1 MNKPEGNVFA
11 PETLVDPFDYYRAIH
26 DAGVEIELLEGMN
39 TYVVYSYDLCN
50 EALGKP
56 EIYSNDFSVLM
67 GREADEEIQAILAEG
82 WPDVPTLLTADHPV
96 HTRNRKLV
104 NLAFSSPR
112 EVNAIEADMRTKSI
126 ELIEAFADK
135 GACEFVEAFAV
146 PLPVAMIAGQI
157 GLDDNPRQV
166 KEWSD
171 AAVDRFSQMVD
182 HDRKLECARSL
193 VEFQHY
199 MKAKIDDRRANGGDD
214 LLTDLVEA
222 RVEGETPLTDPEIM
236 SIMQQFMVAGNET
249 TTSTLAGGLLQL
261 IRNPDQMAK
270 ARAAAGGRDPKLI
283 GNLVEEAL
291 RYETPT
297 AGMWRIV
304 KADTELGGTKIP
316 AGSVVQLRYA
326 AANRDP
332 KKFPIPTH
340 STSPAPMPARISPS
354 ARGRTCAWAICSA
367 ARKCW
372 SPLTS
377 CSNGLMNLRWPTRT
391 KSASCPIS
399 CCAASPACRSPLPG
413 KPEPHEFRPVRR
425 TGNVRCLGPALC
437 RAGRCGRAAAA
448 APVAHRL

>member
-11 PETLVDPFDYYRAIH
+11 PETLIDPFDYYRAVH
-26 DAGVEIELLEGMN
+26 EAGVAIEHLEAMN
-39 TYVVYSYDLCN
+39 TFVVYSYDLCS
-50 EALGKP
+50 EATTKP
-56 EIYSNDFSVLM
+56 EIFSNDFTALM
-67 GREADEEIQAILAEG
+67 GREADADIQAILAEG
-82 WPDVPTLLTADHPV
+82 WPDLPTLLTADAPV

-104 NLAFSSPR
+104 NLAFSAPR
-112 EVNAIEADMRTKSI
+112 VNAIEADMRAKSI

-135 GACEFVEAFAV
+135 GECEFVEEFGV

-157 GLDDNPRQV
+157 GLDDDPKRV
-166 KEWSD
+166 KRWSD

-199 MKAKIDDRRANGGDD
+199 MKGLIDDRRANGGND

-222 RVEGETPLTDPEIM
+222 RIEGETPLTDPEIM
-236 SIMQQFMVAGNET
+236 SLMQQFMVAGNET

-270 ARAAAGGRDPKLI
+270 AKAAAGGRDPKVI

-304 KADTELGGTKIP
+304 KADTELGGVAMP
-316 AGSVVQLRYA
+316 AGAVVQLRYA

-332 KKFPIPTH
+332 KKFPDPDRFDIERTNARTH
-340 STSPAPMPARISPS
+340 LAFGKGPHMCVGNMLSRKEMLVAFDELLERLDDFAVPDAGAIRILPNILLRGVTHLPITFARPDPS
-354 ARGRTCAWAICSA
+354 FLKA
-367 ARKCW
+367 
-372 SPLTS
+372 
-377 CSNGLMNLRWPTRT
+377 
-391 KSASCPIS
+391 
-399 CCAASPACRSPLPG
+399 
-413 KPEPHEFRPVRR
+413 
-425 TGNVRCLGPALC
+425 
-437 RAGRCGRAAAA
+437 
-448 APVAHRL
+448 